1 MKPFLSNHSRALLLW
16 CSLLSAASTA
26 AQIPVFRKL
35 EPGGAFSELRLGAV
49 AEDRHGYLW
58 LGADAGLLRFD
69 GIRTERPRSVLPSLE
84 QHKVTALYVDNRGIL
99 WAGYKNGLIARLGQ
113 DGALRLWEPEE
124 GLPAVTVTG
133 FAESNDGALWI
144 STYGEGLY
152 RYDGRR
158 IHNFNLD
165 DGLPSS
171 DVYTIA
177 CDSKGRIW
185 AGTDAGIAVCSFV
198 KDQKKIELL
207 SADQGLPD
215 PIVTVLLSDHLGQ
228 IWVGMHDGGVAM
240 YHPEVE
246 QFFCME
252 MPWTH
257 GIVSALAML
266 PGRELW
272 IGTEGNGLF
281 RYELGGGGL
290 SRINGEAG
298 LPRSKITAL
307 HFGREGHLRVLTN
320 ESFLYSANLQIA
332 RLNTPAPNVQT
343 VLADSR
349 NRLWIGT
356 PEGLWRRRLYG
367 QATVEWE
374 QLPACKH
381 FNIISLYED
390 PAGNIW
396 AGTFGQGLFFLPAG
410 TGMPVLLEEQQGL
423 VNNSILGLAGNGRR
437 IWAATLGGV
446 SEYVLDSEDP
456 SEAPF
461 MLRNYHQAN
470 GLGANFIYSAFS
482 DSRHRIWFGTDGQGI
497 SMLDKDSISQ
507 FKSAVTQS
515 NDSLPL
521 HAIYSFAEDRS
532 GKIWFTT
539 AKDGLFSYNGRY
551 FQRHEYADGLKGKGV
566 ALIRTDTAGMVL
578 LAHRNG
584 LDLLDPAGTRFF
596 HFEEAAGLSD
606 FDPNLNASTTDRSG
620 QIWIGTSNGLWRYT
634 PLGTARA
641 AYPKTVLNQVS
652 VFLEPIDFQNKN
664 KFSHNENSLVFSYSG
679 IWHTDPERVRYRY
692 RLSGF
697 NSDWIYTADRQ
708 ATFPNLPHGAYTFE
722 VTAGID
728 EVFEDS
734 ETARYIFVIRK
745 PFWKEG
751 WFLLP
756 FVTALT
762 GLFLWWMRRRDERMR
777 IEEARKKE
785 QAENRLEVL
794 KNQINPHFLF
804 NSFNTLTSLIEEAPD
819 LAVAYVEKLSDFF
832 RNILQYREKDLISLE
847 EELAVLDSYLFLL
860 HKRYG
865 NNLLVEI
872 ELQPTEGYIVPL
884 ALQLL
889 VENAVKHNIVSASKP
904 LHLRFYAED
913 DYWVV
918 ENSLQPR
925 LSRPDS
931 TGLGLKNI
939 VKRYEL
945 LTHKEVRL
953 EQTDHFFRVG
963 IPIIQTDLS

>member
-1 MKPFLSNHSRALLLW
+1 ME
-16 CSLLSAASTA
+16 
-26 AQIPVFRKL
+26 AQIPIFRKL
-35 EPGGAFSELRLGAV
+35 EPGGAFSELRFGAV

-69 GIRTERPRSVLPSLE
+69 GIRTERPRTTHPPLE
-84 QHKVTALYVDNRGIL
+84 QHKVSALYVDTKGTL
-99 WAGYKNGLIARLGQ
+99 WAGYKNGLIARLGN
-113 DGALRLWEPEE
+113 DGVLRLWEPEE
-124 GLPAVTVTG
+124 GLPAVPITG

-144 STYGEGLY
+144 ATYGEGLY

-158 IHNFNLD
+158 LYNANLD
-165 DGLPSS
+165 DGLPSN
-171 DVYTIA
+171 DVYAIA
-177 CDSKGRIW
+177 RDSKGHIW

-198 KDQKKIELL
+198 NNQKKIEWIG
-207 SADQGLPD
+207 AAQGLPD
-215 PIVTVLLSDHLGQ
+215 PIVTALLTDHLGQ

-240 YHPEVE
+240 YHPVAE

-252 MPWTH
+252 KPWTN
-257 GIVSALAML
+257 GVVSALAML

-272 IGTEGNGLF
+272 IGTEGEGLF
-281 RYELGGGGL
+281 RYELNGGGT
-290 SRINGEAG
+290 SRINGAAG

-307 HFGREGHLRVLTN
+307 HFGNEGHLRVLTN

-332 RLNTPAPNVQT
+332 RLPTPAPNVQT

-349 NRLWIGT
+349 NRLWVGT
-356 PEGLWRRRLYG
+356 PQGLWRRNLYSG
-367 QATVEWE
+367 DSAAWE
-374 QLPACKH
+374 QLSALEK

-390 PAGNIW
+390 VAGNIW
-396 AGTFGQGLFFLPAG
+396 AGTFGQGLCFLPANNAPMTLLDERHGLANNSVLSLEG
-410 TGMPVLLEEQQGL
+410 TG
-423 VNNSILGLAGNGRR
+423 RR
-437 IWAATLGGV
+437 VWAATLGGV

-456 SEAPF
+456 TQAPF
-461 MLRNYHQAN
+461 MLRNYRQAN

-482 DSRHRIWFGTDGQGI
+482 DSRRRIWFGTDGQGI

-532 GKIWFTT
+532 GNIWFTT
-539 AKDGLFSYNGRY
+539 AKDGLFSFNGRY
-551 FQRHEYADGLKGKGV
+551 FQRYEYADGLKGKGV
-566 ALIRTDTAGMVL
+566 ALIRTDTAGMIL

-596 HFEEAAGLSD
+596 HFEEAAGLTD
-606 FDPNLNASTTDRSG
+606 FEPNLNASATDRSG
-620 QIWIGTSNGLWRYT
+620 HIWIGTSDGLWRYT
-634 PLGTARA
+634 PLGTSRS

-652 VFLEPIDFQNKN
+652 VFLEPIDFQSKN

-708 ATFPNLPHGAYTFE
+708 ATFPNLPPGAYTFE

-728 EVFEDS
+728 GVFEDG
-734 ETARYIFVIRK
+734 ETAPYSFVIRK

-762 GLFLWWMRRRDERMR
+762 ALFLWWMRRRDERMR

-785 QAENRLEVL
+785 QVENRLEVL

-819 LAVAYVEKLSDFF
+819 LAVEYVEKLSDFF

-865 NNLLVEI
+865 DNLRVDI
-872 ELQPTEGYIVPL
+872 GLQPAEGYIVPL

-904 LHLRFYAED
+904 LHLRLYAEG

-925 LSRPDS
+925 ISRPES

-939 VKRYEL
+939 IKRYEL
-945 LTHKEVRL
+945 LTRKEIRI
-953 EQTDHFFRVG
+953 EQTEHFFRVG
-963 IPIIQTDLS
+963 IPIIQTDPS

>member
-1 MKPFLSNHSRALLLW
+1 MLW
-16 CSLLSAASTA
+16 CGLLSAASTV

-35 EPGGAFSELRLGAV
+35 EPGGAFSELRFGAV

-69 GIRTERPRSVLPSLE
+69 GIRTERPRSTHSPLE
-84 QHKVTALYVDNRGIL
+84 QHKVSALYVDTKGTL
-99 WAGYKNGLIARLGQ
+99 WAGYKNGLIARLGN
-113 DGALRLWEPEE
+113 DGVLRLWEPEE
-124 GLPAVTVTG
+124 GLPAVPVTG
-133 FAESNDGALWI
+133 FAESNDGALWLA
-144 STYGEGLY
+144 TYGEGLY
-152 RYDGRR
+152 RFDGRR
-158 IHNFNLD
+158 LYNVNLD
-165 DGLPSS
+165 DGLPSN
-171 DVYTIA
+171 DVYAIA
-177 CDSKGRIW
+177 RDSKGRIW

-198 KDQKKIELL
+198 NNQKKIEWLGT
-207 SADQGLPD
+207 AQGLPD
-215 PIVTVLLSDHLGQ
+215 PIVTALLTDHLGQ

-240 YHPEVE
+240 YHPAAE

-252 MPWTH
+252 KPWAN
-257 GIVSALAML
+257 GVVSALAML

-272 IGTEGNGLF
+272 IGTEGEGLF
-281 RYELGGGGL
+281 RYELNGGGT
-290 SRINGEAG
+290 SRINGDAG

-307 HFGREGHLRVLTN
+307 HFGNEGHLRVLTN

-332 RLNTPAPNVQT
+332 RLPTPAPNVQA

-356 PEGLWRRRLYG
+356 PQGLWRRNLYSG
-367 QATVEWE
+367 DSAAWE
-374 QLPACKH
+374 QLPALKK

-390 PAGNIW
+390 VTGNIW
-396 AGTFGQGLFFLPAG
+396 AGTFGQGLCFLPANNAPMTLLDERQGLANNSVLSLEG
-410 TGMPVLLEEQQGL
+410 TG
-423 VNNSILGLAGNGRR
+423 RR
-437 IWAATLGGV
+437 VWAATLGGV
-446 SEYVLDSEDP
+446 SEYVLDSENP
-456 SEAPF
+456 TQAPF
-461 MLRNYHQAN
+461 MLRNYRQAN

-482 DSRHRIWFGTDGQGI
+482 DSRRRIWFGTDGQGI

-507 FKSAVTQS
+507 FKSAVTRS

-532 GKIWFTT
+532 GNIWFTT
-539 AKDGLFSYNGRY
+539 AKDGLFSFNGRY
-551 FQRHEYADGLKGKGV
+551 FQRYEYADGLKGKGV
-566 ALIRTDTAGMVL
+566 ALIRTDTAGLIL

-596 HFEEAAGLSD
+596 HFEEAAGLTD
-606 FDPNLNASTTDRSG
+606 FEPNLNASATDRSG
-620 QIWIGTSNGLWRYT
+620 HIWIGTSGGLWRYT
-634 PLGTARA
+634 PLGTSRS

-652 VFLEPIDFQNKN
+652 VFLEPIDFQTENR
-664 KFSHNENSLVFSYSG
+664 FSHNENSLVFGYSG

-708 ATFPNLPHGAYTFE
+708 ATFPNLPPGTYTFE

-728 EVFEDS
+728 GVFEDG
-734 ETARYIFVIRK
+734 ETARYTFSIRK

-762 GLFLWWMRRRDERMR
+762 ALFLWWMRRRDERMR

-785 QAENRLEVL
+785 QVENRLEVL

-819 LAVAYVEKLSDFF
+819 LAVEYVEKLSDFF

-865 NNLLVEI
+865 DNLLVDI
-872 ELQPTEGYIVPL
+872 GLQPTEGYIVPL

-904 LHLRFYAED
+904 LHLRLYAEG

-925 LSRPDS
+925 ISRPES

-939 VKRYEL
+939 IKRYEL
-945 LTHKEVRL
+945 LTHKEIRI
-953 EQTDHFFRVG
+953 EQTEHFFRVG
-963 IPIIQTDLS
+963 IPIIQTDPS